1 MVKSS
6 LQELVA
12 DHAML
17 MPLTVEQ
24 YHLMLETGILQDG
37 DPYELLDGYLVRKD
51 RSKTG
56 ADPMT
61 IGPDHVGAVK
71 LLGELSAELKPFG
84 FHMALQAPVTILPD
98 SEPEPDGAVV
108 RGTIREYTGSH
119 RHPSQNDIVCLFEVS
134 DSSLRRDRITKQ
146 RIYADNGIPQ
156 YVIINLLE
164 NVAEAYTTP
173 LAGQGR
179 YQDVRTLRAEETFCI
194 ALDDG
199 AFLDVAVSALLP

>member
-12 DHAML
+12 DRATL

-24 YHLMLETGILQDG
+24 YHRMLETGILQDC

-61 IGPDHVGAVK
+61 VGPDHSGGVG
-71 LLGELSAELKPFG
+71 LLGELNQGLKRHG
-84 FHMALQAPVTILPD
+84 FHMRLQQPVTMLPD

-108 RGTIREYTGSH
+108 RGTLRDISG
-119 RHPSQNDIVCLFEVS
+119 RHPVPADIACLFEVA
-134 DSSLRRDRITKQ
+134 DSSLRRDRVTKQ

-156 YVIINLLE
+156 YVIVNLLE
-164 NVAEAYTTP
+164 AVVEVYSTP
-173 LAGQGR
+173 LRGQGR
-179 YQDVRTLRAEETFCI
+179 YQDVKVLRAGQTFRI
-194 ALDDG
+194 ALGDG
-199 AFLDVAVSALLP
+199 AYLDVLVESLLP